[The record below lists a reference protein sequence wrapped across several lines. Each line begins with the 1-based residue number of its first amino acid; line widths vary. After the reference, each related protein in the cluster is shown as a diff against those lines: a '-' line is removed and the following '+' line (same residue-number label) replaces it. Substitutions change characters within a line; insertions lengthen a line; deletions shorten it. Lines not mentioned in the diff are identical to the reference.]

1 MVGGWIAETPLD
13 GLDLDFRPHGTEA
26 WPTFVEPFRTG
37 AQVGNGGHSSPI
49 STSEVS
55 HSDAFSR

>member
-1 MVGGWIAETPLD
+1 MAETPLD

-37 AQVGNGGHSSPI
+37 SQAGKDGPFSPI

-55 HSDAFSR
+55 HSDAFPR